1 MNPHGDGKP
10 EPSDPDQVLRLLELE
25 LAQRRVALQ
34 HARSPY
40 RAFRLAS
47 FIFLFAV
54 MIGVAL
60 AFYYVF
66 SQAGSMIIEPAAER
80 VQPPHLP
87 RTRRNAKAGENSG
100 PIRRRTLSP
109 FRDRG
114 FYRDPRH
121 AHGRPNR
128 HLQSR

>member
-66 SQAGSMIIEPAAER
+66 FSGG
-80 VQPPHLP
+80 LDDY
-87 RTRRNAKAGENSG
+87 RTRSG
-100 PIRRRTLSP
+100 ARPTATPS
-109 FRDRG
+109 
-114 FYRDPRH
+114 
-121 AHGRPNR
+121 AHTP
-128 HLQSR
+128 